1 MIYIGQHTAL
11 ARFLRYVQI
20 DTESDPNGTETPTT
34 QKQFDLA
41 HLLAK
46 ELTEMGASNVEVD
59 AHCYVMAT
67 IPSNVNHEVPTICFC
82 SHMDTTPDVTGKNV
96 RPQVHK
102 NYQGGPIIIEPSS
115 GLNINETDQPYL
127 KEQYGHNIVTASGD
141 TLLGADDKAGVAAI
155 MDAASYLLLHPE
167 VKHGEIRVLF
177 TPDEEV
183 GRGVDKLDM
192 KKLNAAFGYTLD
204 GGEAGYVEGETF
216 SADACKVTVTGI
228 SAHPGYAKGKLVNAL
243 RVASHLVSLLPQD
256 KNCPEATE
264 GREGFVHLVT
274 MEGSAEEV
282 TLNFIIRD
290 FETHKLDEQYEVLL
304 SACAKTR
311 LAFPKATITTDRS
324 EQYRNLGEILKL
336 HPEVM
341 ANAEEAVR
349 RIGIP
354 VKTSQIRGGTD
365 GSRLSFMGLPCPNLF
380 TGMQMIHSRKEWISE
395 RDLNLAA
402 KTVVELAGVWGEK
415 KKESPVPIK

>member
-1 MIYIGQHTAL
+1 MIYKGSHTAIE
-11 ARFLRYVQI
+11 RFLKYVQI

-41 HLLAK
+41 KVLAE
-46 ELTEMGASNVEVD
+46 ELKAMGAKDVEVD
-59 AHCYVMAT
+59 EHCYVMAT
-67 IPSNVNHEVPTICFC
+67 IPSTVHHEVPTICFC

-96 RPQVHK
+96 KPQVHK
-102 NYQGGPIIIEPSS
+102 NYQGGSIIIEPSS
-115 GLNINETDQPYL
+115 GLNINEVDQPYL
-127 KEQYGHNIVTASGD
+127 AQHHGHTIVTASGD

-155 MDAASYLLLHPE
+155 MDAANYLLQHPE
-167 VKHGEIRVLF
+167 IPHGKIRVLF

-192 KKLNAAFGYTLD
+192 KKLDADFGYTLD

-243 RVASHLVSLLPQD
+243 RVASHLVNLLPQD
-256 KNCPEATE
+256 RNCPEATE

-274 MEGSAEEV
+274 MEGSAEEA
-282 TLNFIIRD
+282 TLVFILRD
-290 FETHKLDEQYEVLL
+290 FETAKLDEQYDVLL

-311 LAFPKATITTDRS
+311 EAFPKATIATDRS

-341 ANAEEAVR
+341 ANAKEAIR
-349 RIGIP
+349 RVGLP
-354 VKTSQIRGGTD
+354 VIESEIRGGTD

-402 KTVVELAGVWGEK
+402 KTIVELAGVWGEGA
-415 KKESPVPIK
+415 

>member
-1 MIYIGQHTAL
+1 MLYKGSHTAL
-11 ARFLRYVQI
+11 ERFLRYVQI
-20 DTESDPNGTETPTT
+20 DTESDPNVMKTPSTA
-34 QKQFDLA
+34 KQFN
-41 HLLAK
+41 LAK
-46 ELTEMGASNVEVD
+46 LLTEELVEMGASDVELD
-59 AHCYVMAT
+59 EHCYVMAT
-67 IPSNVNHEVPTICFC
+67 IPSTVSHDVPTVCFC
-82 SHMDTTPDVTGKNV
+82 SHIDTTPDVTGKNV
-96 RPQVHK
+96 KPRVHS
-102 NYQGGPIIIEPSS
+102 NYQGGPIIIEPKS
-115 GLNINETDQPYL
+115 GLNINEVDQPYL
-127 KEQYGHNIVTASGD
+127 SEHHGHAIVTASGD

-155 MDAASYLLLHPE
+155 MDAANYLLHHPE
-167 VKHGEIRVLF
+167 IPHGKIRVLF

-192 KKLNAAFGYTLD
+192 QKLNADFGYTLD

-216 SADACKVTVTGI
+216 SADGCKVTVTGI

-243 RVASHLVSLLPQD
+243 RVASHLVALLPFD

-282 TLNFIIRD
+282 TLNFILRD
-290 FETHKLDEQYEVLL
+290 FETDKLNAQHQVLL
-304 SACAKTR
+304 NACAKTQE
-311 LAFPKATITTDRS
+311 AFPKAVLKSQRT
-324 EQYRNLGEILKL
+324 EQYRNLGEVLKR

-402 KTVVELAGVWGEK
+402 KAIVELAAVWAEK
-415 KKESPVPIK
+415 

>member
-1 MIYIGQHTAL
+1 MIYKGSHTAL
-11 ARFLRYVQI
+11 ERFLRYVQI
-20 DTESDPNGTETPTT
+20 DTESDPNGTATPTT

-41 HLLAK
+41 HLLAE
-46 ELTEMGASNVEVD
+46 ELKAMGASDVEVD

-67 IPSNVNHEVPTICFC
+67 IPSTVAHDVPTICFC

-96 RPQVHK
+96 KPQVHK

-115 GLNINETDQPYL
+115 GLNINEVDQPYL
-127 KEQYGHNIVTASGD
+127 SQHYGHTIVTASGD

-155 MDAASYLLLHPE
+155 MDAVNYLLQHPE
-167 VKHGEIRVLF
+167 IPHGKIRVLF

-192 KKLNAAFGYTLD
+192 KKLDAEFGYTLD

-256 KNCPEATE
+256 RNCPEATE

-282 TLNFIIRD
+282 KLNFIIRD
-290 FETHKLDEQYEVLL
+290 FETAKLDEQYDVLL

-311 LAFPKATITTDRS
+311 EAFPKATIQTNRS

-336 HPEVM
+336 HPEVL
-341 ANAEEAVR
+341 ANVKEAIR
-349 RIGIP
+349 RVGIP
-354 VKTSQIRGGTD
+354 VTSSQIRGGTD
-365 GSRLSFMGLPCPNLF
+365 GSRLSFMGLPCPNIF

-402 KTVVELAGVWGEK
+402 KTIVELAGVWGE
-415 KKESPVPIK
+415 E

>member
-1 MIYIGQHTAL
+1 MLYKGQHTAL
-11 ARFLRYVQI
+11 ERFLRYVQI
-20 DTESDPNGTETPTT
+20 DTESDPNGTGTPTT

-46 ELTEMGASNVEVD
+46 ELTEMGASDVEVD

-67 IPSNVNHEVPTICFC
+67 IPSTVAHTVPTVCFC
-82 SHMDTTPDVTGKNV
+82 SHMDTTPDVTGKDV
-96 RPQVHK
+96 KPQVHK
-102 NYQGGPIIIEPSS
+102 NYQGGPIIIEASS

-127 KEQYGHNIVTASGD
+127 QQQRGHSIVTASGD

-155 MDAASYLLLHPE
+155 MDAANYLLQHPE
-167 VKHGEIRVLF
+167 IPHGKIRVLF

-183 GRGVDKLDM
+183 GAGVDMLDM
-192 KKLNAAFGYTLD
+192 DKLNADFGYTLD

-216 SADACKVTVTGI
+216 SADGCKVTVTGI

-256 KNCPEATE
+256 KHCPEATQ

-274 MEGSAEEV
+274 MTGSAEEV

-290 FETHKLDEQYEVLL
+290 FETAKLDEQYDVLL
-304 SACAKTR
+304 SACAKTQE
-311 LAFPKATITTDRS
+311 AFPKATVQTDRYK
-324 EQYRNLGEILKL
+324 QYRNLGEVLKL

-341 ANAEEAVR
+341 SNAIKAIERV
-349 RIGIP
+349 GIP
-354 VKTSQIRGGTD
+354 VIESEIRGGTD

-395 RDLNLAA
+395 RDLNLSA
-402 KTVVELAGVWGEK
+402 KTIVELAAIWAED
-415 KKESPVPIK
+415 